1 MEKKPNRLYKAR
13 LFVMIFEDKRKLLEL
28 YNAISGKH
36 YEDPELLEIN
46 TLENAIYMSMKND
59 LSFLIDARLSLY
71 EHQSTYSP
79 NLPLRFLFYLSDMFS
94 GMTMDANLYGTKK
107 VVLPIPRFVVFYNG
121 EEEQPDRQILKLS
134 DLYAAGE
141 EDPML
146 DLKVLMLNVNQGHNP
161 ELMEACHTLWEYAEY
176 TGRVRKYAKEQ
187 PIAEAVERAI
197 TECIREG
204 ILKEFL
210 EKNRREAKNVSIYE
224 YDQEKHIR
232 QEREEA
238 WEAGEKAGREAGW
251 EAGEKAGRE
260 AGEKAGREAGQM
272 DKLQELIQKK
282 LAKGKTIP
290 EIAEALEE
298 EEDTIRQ
305 MVEEMKMDQREKL
318 TE

>member
-107 VVLPIPRFVVFYNG
+107 VELPAPRFVIFYNG
-121 EEEQPDRQILKLS
+121 EADQPDRQILKLS
-134 DLYAAGE
+134 DLYTVK

-146 DLKVLMLNVNQGHNP
+146 ELKVLMLNVNQGHNP

-238 WEAGEKAGREAGW
+238 WEAGEKVGREAGW
-251 EAGEKAGRE
+251 EAGEKAGE
-260 AGEKAGREAGQM
+260 YKGEEK
-272 DKLQELIQKK
+272 KLKEQIQKK
-282 LAKGKTIP
+282 LAKGKAIP

-298 EEDTIRQ
+298 EEDTIRKLI
-305 MVEEMKMDQREKL
+305 EEMEG
-318 TE
+318 

>member
-13 LFVMIFEDKRKLLEL
+13 LFVMIFEDKKKLLEL

-71 EHQSTYSP
+71 EHQSIYSP
-79 NLPLRFLFYLSDMFS
+79 NQPLRFFFYLTDMFS

-107 VVLPIPRFVVFYNG
+107 VKLPAPRFVIFYNG
-121 EEEQPDRQILKLS
+121 EADQPDRQILKLS
-134 DLYAAGE
+134 DLYTVKE

-161 ELMEACHTLWEYAEY
+161 ELMEVCHTLWEYAEY
-176 TGRVRKYAKEQ
+176 TDRVRKYAKEQ

-197 TECIREG
+197 TECIQEG

-238 WEAGEKAGREAGW
+238 WEAGEKAGWEAGEKAGW

-260 AGEKAGREAGQM
+260 AGEKTGQIN
-272 DKLQELIQKK
+272 KLQELIRKK

-298 EEDTIRQ
+298 EEDTIRRL
-305 MVEEMKMDQREKL
+305 VEEMKDHSGE
-318 TE
+318 

>member
-1 MEKKPNRLYKAR
+1 
-13 LFVMIFEDKRKLLEL
+13 
-28 YNAISGKH
+28 
-36 YEDPELLEIN
+36 
-46 TLENAIYMSMKND
+46 
-59 LSFLIDARLSLY
+59 
-71 EHQSTYSP
+71 
-79 NLPLRFLFYLSDMFS
+79 
-94 GMTMDANLYGTKK
+94 
-107 VVLPIPRFVVFYNG
+107 
-121 EEEQPDRQILKLS
+121 
-134 DLYAAGE
+134 
-141 EDPML
+141 ML

-161 ELMEACHTLWEYAEY
+161 ELMEVCHTLWEYAEY

-210 EKNRREAKNVSIYE
+210 EKNRREAKNVRREAKNVSIYE

-238 WEAGEKAGREAGW
+238 WEAGEKAGW

-260 AGEKAGREAGQM
+260 AGEKTGQIN
-272 DKLQELIQKK
+272 KLQELIRKK

-298 EEDTIRQ
+298 DEDVIRRLID
-305 MVEEMKMDQREKL
+305 EMDRG
-318 TE
+318 

>member
-1 MEKKPNRLYKAR
+1 MEKRLNRLYKAR
-13 LFVMIFEDKRKLLEL
+13 LFVMIFEDKKKLLEL
-28 YNAISGKH
+28 YNAVSGKH

-46 TLENAIYMSMKND
+46 TLENAIYMSMRND

-79 NLPLRFLFYLSDMFS
+79 NLALRFLFYLSDILS
-94 GMTMDANLYGTKK
+94 GMTADANLYGTKK
-107 VVLPIPRFVVFYNG
+107 VQIPAPRFVAFYNG

-134 DLYAAGE
+134 ELYAVKE
-141 EDPML
+141 EVPKLEMEI
-146 DLKVLMLNVNQGHNP
+146 LMLNVNQGHNQ

-176 TGRVRKYAKEQ
+176 TGRVRKYAKDQ

-204 ILKEFL
+204 VLKEFL

-238 WEAGEKAGREAGW
+238 WEAG
-251 EAGEKAGRE
+251 RE
-260 AGEKAGREAGQM
+260 AGEKAGVRKGEEN
-272 DKLQELIQKK
+272 KLKNQIQKK
-282 LAKGKTIP
+282 LAKGKSVS

-298 EEDTIRQ
+298 EEDTI
-305 MVEEMKMDQREKL
+305 QRLVKEL
-318 TE
+318 S

>member
-1 MEKKPNRLYKAR
+1 
-13 LFVMIFEDKRKLLEL
+13 MIFEDKRKLLEL

-107 VVLPIPRFVVFYNG
+107 VELPAPRFVLFYNG
-121 EEEQPDRQILKLS
+121 EADQPDRQILKLS
-134 DLYAAGE
+134 DLYTVKE
-141 EDPML
+141 KDPML

-197 TECIREG
+197 TECIQEG

-238 WEAGEKAGREAGW
+238 WEAGEKV
-251 EAGEKAGRE
+251 
-260 AGEKAGREAGQM
+260 GREAGQM
-272 DKLQELIQKK
+272 DKLQEQIQKK

-305 MVEEMKMDQREKL
+305 LMERIVNN
-318 TE
+318 

>member
-1 MEKKPNRLYKAR
+1 MEKRLNRLYKAR
-13 LFVMIFEDKRKLLEL
+13 LFVMIFEDKKKLLEL
-28 YNAISGKH
+28 YNAVSGKH

-46 TLENAIYMSMKND
+46 TLENAIYMSMRND

-79 NLPLRFLFYLSDMFS
+79 NLALRFLFYLSDILS
-94 GMTMDANLYGTKK
+94 GMTADANLYGTKK
-107 VVLPIPRFVVFYNG
+107 VQIPAPRFVVFYNG

-134 DLYAAGE
+134 ELYAVKE
-141 EDPML
+141 EVPKLEMEI
-146 DLKVLMLNVNQGHNP
+146 LMLNVNQGHNP

-176 TGRVRKYAKEQ
+176 TGRVRKYAKDQ

-204 ILKEFL
+204 VLKEFL

-238 WEAGEKAGREAGW
+238 WEAGERKGEENKMEAW
-251 EAGEKAGRE
+251 EAGERK
-260 AGEKAGREAGQM
+260 GEENKIM
-272 DKLQELIQKK
+272 ELIQKK
-282 LAKGKTIP
+282 LAKGKSVS

-298 EEDTIRQ
+298 EEDTI
-305 MVEEMKMDQREKL
+305 QRLVKEL
-318 TE
+318 S

>member
-1 MEKKPNRLYKAR
+1 MEKKPNRLYKAH
-13 LFVMIFEDKRKLLEL
+13 LFVMIFEDKKKLLEL

-94 GMTMDANLYGTKK
+94 GMTVDANLYGTKK
-107 VVLPIPRFVVFYNG
+107 VELPAPRFVVFYNG
-121 EEEQPDRQILKLS
+121 EADQPDRQILKLS
-134 DLYAAGE
+134 DLYTVKE

-161 ELMEACHTLWEYAEY
+161 ELMEVCHTLWEYAEY
-176 TGRVRKYAKEQ
+176 TDRVRKYAKEQ

-238 WEAGEKAGREAGW
+238 WEAGEKAGW

-260 AGEKAGREAGQM
+260 AGWEAGEKVGREAGEKTGQIN
-272 DKLQELIQKK
+272 KLQELIQKK

-298 EEDTIRQ
+298 DEDTIRR
-305 MVEEMKMDQREKL
+305 MIEEMG
-318 TE
+318 

>member
-1 MEKKPNRLYKAR
+1 MEKKPNRLYKAH
-13 LFVMIFEDKRKLLEL
+13 LFVMIFEDKKKLLEL

-36 YEDPELLEIN
+36 YEDSELLEIN

-59 LSFLIDARLSLY
+59 LSFLIDAQLSLY

-79 NLPLRFLFYLSDMFS
+79 NLSLRFFFYLSDMFS
-94 GMTMDANLYGTKK
+94 GMTMDANLYGTKR
-107 VVLPIPRFVVFYNG
+107 VVLPVPRFVVFYNG
-121 EEEQPDRQILKLS
+121 EADQPDRQILKLS
-134 DLYAAGE
+134 DLYTVKE
-141 EDPML
+141 EEPML
-146 DLKVLMLNVNQGHNP
+146 ELKVLMLNVNQGHNP
-161 ELMEACHTLWEYAEY
+161 ELMKACHTLWEYAEY
-176 TGRVRKYAKEQ
+176 TGRVRKYAREQ

-238 WEAGEKAGREAGW
+238 WEAG
-251 EAGEKAGRE
+251 
-260 AGEKAGREAGQM
+260 QM
-272 DKLQELIQKK
+272 DKLQEQIQKK

-305 MVEEMKMDQREKL
+305 LMKRIVNN
-318 TE
+318 

>member
-13 LFVMIFEDKRKLLEL
+13 LFVMIFEDKKKLLEL

-79 NLPLRFLFYLSDMFS
+79 NLPLRFFFYLSDMFS
-94 GMTMDANLYGTKK
+94 GMTMDANLYGTKR
-107 VVLPIPRFVVFYNG
+107 VVLPVPRFIVFYNG
-121 EEEQPDRQILKLS
+121 EADQPDRQILKLS
-134 DLYAAGE
+134 DLYTVKE
-141 EDPML
+141 EEPML
-146 DLKVLMLNVNQGHNP
+146 DLKVLVLNVNQGHNP

-238 WEAGEKAGREAGW
+238 WEAGEKAGW
-251 EAGEKAGRE
+251 EAGEKAGWEAGRE
-260 AGEKAGREAGQM
+260 AGEKTGREAGERAGQIN
-272 DKLQELIQKK
+272 KLQEQIRKK

-298 EEDTIRQ
+298 DENVIRRLINEIHQ
-305 MVEEMKMDQREKL
+305 E
-318 TE
+318 

>member
-1 MEKKPNRLYKAR
+1 M
-13 LFVMIFEDKRKLLEL
+13 
-28 YNAISGKH
+28 
-36 YEDPELLEIN
+36 
-46 TLENAIYMSMKND
+46 
-59 LSFLIDARLSLY
+59 
-71 EHQSTYSP
+71 
-79 NLPLRFLFYLSDMFS
+79 
-94 GMTMDANLYGTKK
+94 
-107 VVLPIPRFVVFYNG
+107 
-121 EEEQPDRQILKLS
+121 PDRQILKLS
-134 DLYAAGE
+134 DLYTVK

-146 DLKVLMLNVNQGHNP
+146 ELKVLMLNVNQGHNP

-238 WEAGEKAGREAGW
+238 WEAGEKAGEYK
-251 EAGEKAGRE
+251 GE
-260 AGEKAGREAGQM
+260 EK
-272 DKLQELIQKK
+272 KLKEQIQKK
-282 LAKGKTIP
+282 LAKGKAIP

-298 EEDTIRQ
+298 EEDTIRKLI
-305 MVEEMKMDQREKL
+305 EEMEG
-318 TE
+318 

>member
-1 MEKKPNRLYKAR
+1 
-13 LFVMIFEDKRKLLEL
+13 
-28 YNAISGKH
+28 
-36 YEDPELLEIN
+36 
-46 TLENAIYMSMKND
+46 
-59 LSFLIDARLSLY
+59 
-71 EHQSTYSP
+71 
-79 NLPLRFLFYLSDMFS
+79 
-94 GMTMDANLYGTKK
+94 MTMDAN
-107 VVLPIPRFVVFYNG
+107 
-121 EEEQPDRQILKLS
+121 RQILKLS
-134 DLYAAGE
+134 DLYTVK

-146 DLKVLMLNVNQGHNP
+146 ELKVLMLNVNQGHNP

-238 WEAGEKAGREAGW
+238 WEAGEKAGEYK
-251 EAGEKAGRE
+251 GE
-260 AGEKAGREAGQM
+260 EK
-272 DKLQELIQKK
+272 KLKEQIQKK
-282 LAKGKTIP
+282 LAKGKAIP

-298 EEDTIRQ
+298 EEDTIRKLI
-305 MVEEMKMDQREKL
+305 EEMEG
-318 TE
+318 